1 LCRIRLN
8 HPSRRSDL
16 NVGGQLRR
24 DTHIRVRLIRLTN
37 RLADIGERGILGRR
51 PQPKGLLVVR

>member
-1 LCRIRLN
+1 
-8 HPSRRSDL
+8 
-16 NVGGQLRR
+16 LRR